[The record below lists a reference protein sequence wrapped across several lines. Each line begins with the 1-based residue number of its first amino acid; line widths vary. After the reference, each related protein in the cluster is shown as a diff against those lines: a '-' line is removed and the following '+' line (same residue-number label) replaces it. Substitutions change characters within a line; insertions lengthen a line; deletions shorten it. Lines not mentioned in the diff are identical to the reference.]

1 MTADLRVPQAREF
14 LAGAR
19 RRKVTELPPSILMR
33 ELAEARRQLG
43 QVLDVVRESVSLTD
57 EQLEV
62 LGQALADA
70 FVWRTPAVACADCD
84 EYEWL
89 DGLCPDHA
97 ADVTLCDAYLAL
109 ARELGIEAQ
118 ASSDGAGVSIP
129 LDVVAEPDGDDR

>member
-70 FVWRTPAVACADCD
+70 TDWRTPT
-84 EYEWL
+84 
-89 DGLCPDHA
+89 GLCPDCDASPDGLCNDHA
-97 ADVTLCDAYLAL
+97 ADLNLTDAYIELAG
-109 ARELGIEAQ
+109 ELGIEVQ
-118 ASSDGAGVSIP
+118 
-129 LDVVAEPDGDDR
+129 R